1 MYAFPETLKFEF
13 KLMQELVQQT
23 QNYSL
28 QSSKYNFTSSLETI
42 HVFKRD
48 FQICFSIWLVLYFRE
63 EITLSGII

>member
-48 FQICFSIWLVLYFRE
+48 FQICFSI
-63 EITLSGII
+63 